1 MSIKFEVIRIDVP
14 EGYNVIVGSTHFIKS
29 VEDIYE
35 AMVNSVP
42 GIKFGLAFCEA
53 SGPRLI
59 RYDGTD
65 EEAIKLAIEAA
76 RKVSA
81 GHFFVIY
88 LKNAYP
94 INVLDRLKAVPEL
107 VTIYA
112 ATGNPLQI
120 IIAETDQGR
129 GVIGVIDGFSSLGVE
144 SEKDKEERKKFLR
157 DIGYKR

>member
-1 MSIKFEVIRIDVP
+1 MSVKFEVVKIDVP
-14 EGYNVIVGSTHFIKS
+14 EGYNVIVGNSHFIKS

-59 RYDGTD
+59 RHDGTD

-76 RKVSA
+76 KKVSA